1 MAIRCHHCCPLMWE
15 GLEGKLGEGLEDNL
29 PVPTTIPMKEIPK
42 LIDQAKDVQR
52 IMEQRMERMEM
63 SLGAPAE

>member
-1 MAIRCHHCCPLMWE
+1 M
-15 GLEGKLGEGLEDNL
+15 
-29 PVPTTIPMKEIPK
+29 PTTIPMKEIPK